1 MTETIKVDIDASLA
15 RRFRKKAMESY
26 GYKKGAVKKA
36 AEELMRR
43 FVTGGRAN
51 WAELRGKL
59 KSTKSSVELQHGA
72 MRGAD

>member
-1 MTETIKVDIDASLA
+1 MTETIKVDVDASLA

-36 AEELMRR
+36 TEELMRR
-43 FVTGGRAN
+43 FITGSRAN

-59 KSTKSSVELQHGA
+59 KSKKSSVELQHDA
-72 MRGAD
+72 MREAD